1 LLVVADRFPMLVDFY
16 LVEAALMQPSW
27 ASQSV

>member
-16 LVEAALMQPSW
+16 LVEAALMQPS
-27 ASQSV
+27 